1 MLKNSGLPTV
11 QVKVYS
17 MTYSMTDTVSVI
29 LYTIVITAKFS
40 AQHDIDFLIQFIKSV
55 LIQESFFILHLI
67 PLHLKKS

>member
-1 MLKNSGLPTV
+1 MPYSTTDV
-11 QVKVYS
+11 QYDW
-17 MTYSMTDTVSVI
+17 YYI
-29 LYTIVITAKFS
+29 WITTKFS